1 MYFHLF
7 QMGCNITTYLNL
19 KGVFLCII
27 AFPPH
32 IQMCP
37 DQPRCDFL
45 SPDCVSGLWMAR
57 IITTHRRFNSSPH
70 CHVAVSQ
77 HHPNSVGR
85 WINHERT

>member
-19 KGVFLCII
+19 KGVVLCII

-37 DQPRCDFL
+37 DQPRCNFL
-45 SPDCVSGLWMAR
+45 LADCVSGLWMTAASGASHHHYPQVLQQF
-57 IITTHRRFNSSPH
+57 TTLPCGRQPTSPQL
-70 CHVAVSQ
+70 CWQ
-77 HHPNSVGR
+77 MD
-85 WINHERT
+85 